1 MLLPLIIPPATSSA
15 LEQAKD
21 FELISVD
28 GKTYRLSELKGQVV
42 LLNFWATW
50 CKYCIK
56 ENPSLDRLYT
66 KFRDDWLIVL
76 GISVDRSGATLK
88 DFLLDNPVSYPVLLD
103 SRGKVFVRTYTLRG
117 IPVTFLINRE
127 GYIVERLMGGQKFDS
142 KKFQEGQFMN
152 CPYITFTM
160 P

>member
-1 MLLPLIIPPATSSA
+1 MLFSLIIPPATSA

-28 GKTYRLSELKGQVV
+28 GKTYRLSELRGQVV

-66 KFRDDWLIVL
+66 KFKDDGLIVL

-88 DFLLDNPVSYPVLLD
+88 DFLLDNPISYPVLLD

-127 GYIVERLMGGQKFDS
+127 GYIVEKFMGGQKFDS
-142 KKFQEGQFMN
+142 RKFIDRIN
-152 CPYITFTM
+152 ALL
-160 P
+160 